1 MSRVHGW
8 NIAVV
13 GCLAAGAL
21 LLGCGGKENKPPSG
35 AEETQDSPYRENYAQ
50 YAEAVQEKLASGE
63 CKLVSTCGEQAFID
77 CHSEVD
83 GPSYFIH
90 SPTGRVLEVCGGA
103 CMGGPG
109 QHGWCMAC
117 PPPEWTCEQ

>member
-1 MSRVHGW
+1 VSRVHGW

-21 LLGCGGKENKPPSG
+21 LLGCGDKENKPPDG
-35 AEETQDSPYRENYAQ
+35 AEETQDSPYRENYAR

-63 CKLVSTCGEQAFID
+63 CKLGSTCGEQAFID

-83 GPSYFIH
+83 GPAYYIH

-109 QHGWCMAC
+109 QNGWCMAC
-117 PPPEWTCEQ
+117 PPPEWTCKR